1 MGIPV
6 YVVAINC
13 ASSFAVFKYCD
24 IAISI
29 YVAAIQCTGIFAVF
43 LTVCLTLAEIKK
55 K

>member
-13 ASSFAVFKYCD
+13 ASSFAVFKYCN
-24 IAISI
+24 IAISLCI
-29 YVAAIQCTGIFAVF
+29 AAIQCASIFAVF
-43 LTVCLTLAEIKK
+43 LIVCLTLAEIKK